1 MASDAAKVPARVVAK
16 RSVSVV
22 AQARRLMQNLSW
34 LAPAAM
40 LNSKGGRDFGRQI
53 ESSLAEISE
62 GEGVLRLQI
71 RKRDAAVVVSVDH
84 YEEMVRMKALCA
96 ELVDRV
102 KEKEIARATD
112 KYEALYQRITAPES
126 RRAADALFSATGE
139 ELRQTYT
146 PGNTE
151 TR

>member
-1 MASDAAKVPARVVAK
+1 MKPDAVQSPTHAVAK
-16 RSVSVV
+16 RGVV

-40 LNSKGGRDFGRQI
+40 LSSKGGRDFGRQI
-53 ESSLAEISE
+53 EASLAEIRE
-62 GEGVLRLQI
+62 GDGVLRLQI

-102 KEKEIARATD
+102 REKEIAGASD
-112 KYEALYQRITAPES
+112 KYEALYQRITSPDS
-126 RRAADALFSATGE
+126 RRAADALFAATGE
-139 ELRQTYT
+139 ELRQSYT
-146 PGNTE
+146 PGKTE
-151 TR
+151 TL

>member
-1 MASDAAKVPARVVAK
+1 MKPDAVQSPTHAAAK
-16 RSVSVV
+16 SGVV

-40 LNSKGGRDFGRQI
+40 LSSKGGRDFGRQI
-53 ESSLAEISE
+53 EASLAEIRE
-62 GEGVLRLQI
+62 GDGVLRLQI

-102 KEKEIARATD
+102 REKEIARASE
-112 KYEALYQRITAPES
+112 KYEALYQRITSPDS
-126 RRAADALFSATGE
+126 RRAADALFAATGE
-139 ELRQTYT
+139 ELRQSYT
-146 PGNTE
+146 PGKTE
-151 TR
+151 TL

>member
-1 MASDAAKVPARVVAK
+1 MESKAVKVPARESAK
-16 RSVSVV
+16 RGVV
-22 AQARRLMQNLSW
+22 AQARRLMQSLSW
-34 LAPAAM
+34 LTPAAT
-40 LNSKGGRDFGRQI
+40 LSSKGGRDFGRQI
-53 ESSLAEISE
+53 EASLAQISE

-96 ELVDRV
+96 ELVNQV

-112 KYEALYQRITAPES
+112 KYEALYERITAPES
-126 RRAADALFSATGE
+126 RRAADALFAVTDE

-146 PGNTE
+146 PGKTE
-151 TR
+151 TP